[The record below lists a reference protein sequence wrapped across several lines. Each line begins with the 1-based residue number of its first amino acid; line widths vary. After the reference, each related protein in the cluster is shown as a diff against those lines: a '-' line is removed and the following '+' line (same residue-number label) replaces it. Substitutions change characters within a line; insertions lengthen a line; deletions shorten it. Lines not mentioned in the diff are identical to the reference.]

1 MLPTYLTF
9 MTGFALPVIQGF
21 YLSFCLFIT
30 INNTHFA
37 GIKNYVRAL
46 KKALVSYWRPGPVDF
61 WDTP

>member
-9 MTGFALPVIQGF
+9 VIWFVIPFVQGF

-37 GIKNYVRAL
+37 GIKKLHARIE
-46 KKALVSYWRPGPVDF
+46 KALVSY
-61 WDTP
+61 